1 MQTYICQ
8 ICGDAY
14 VGEGKPT
21 ECPFCGAPSNFI
33 KPGKEA
39 RPIVNEKTEI
49 GEVSRRNLEATYDL
63 EIKASAIYTCM
74 AGKAKTYEVKAMFK
88 RLAKIELE
96 HAVIATKLLG
106 NPAPVVSPQNC
117 PDADAENFEET
128 VKLEKHATE
137 VYAKFMQEAAETN
150 IRILFNALNQVEA
163 DHIKLMKNYLV

>member
-14 VGEGKPT
+14 LGEKKPT
-21 ECPFCGAPSNFI
+21 ECPFCGAPGNFI
-33 KPGKEA
+33 KSGKEA
-39 RPIVNEKTEI
+39 RPIVNEKIEI
-49 GEVSRRNLEATYDL
+49 GEVSRQNLEETYNL

-106 NPAPVVSPQNC
+106 NPAPVVTPQEC
-117 PDADAENFEET
+117 ADEDAENFQET

-137 VYAKFMQEAAETN
+137 VYAKFLKEATETN

-163 DHIKLMKNYLV
+163 DHIKLMENYLV

>member
-21 ECPFCGAPSNFI
+21 ECPFCGAPDNFI
-33 KPGKEA
+33 KPAKEA
-39 RPIVNEKTEI
+39 RPIVNEKIEI
-49 GEVSRRNLEATYDL
+49 SEISRKNLEATYDL

-88 RLAKIELE
+88 RLAKVELE

-106 NPAPVVSPQNC
+106 NPAPVVAPQAC
-117 PDADAENFEET
+117 ADEDAENFQET

-137 VYAKFMQEAAETN
+137 VYARFLKEAAETN

-163 DHIKLMKNYLV
+163 DHIKLMENYLV

>member
-14 VGEGKPT
+14 IGEGKPT
-21 ECPFCGAPSNFI
+21 ECPFCGAPGNFI

-39 RPIVNEKTEI
+39 RPIVNEKIEI
-49 GEVSRRNLEATYDL
+49 SEISRKNLEATCNL

-96 HAVIATKLLG
+96 HAVIATKFLG
-106 NPAPVVSPQNC
+106 NPAPIVASQEC
-117 PDADAENFEET
+117 SDEDAENFEAT
-128 VKLEKHATE
+128 VELEKHATK
-137 VYAKFMQEAAETN
+137 VYAQFLKEAKETN
-150 IRILFNALNQVEA
+150 MRILFSALNQIEA
-163 DHIKLMKNYLV
+163 DHIKLMKNYLA

>member
-14 VGEGKPT
+14 LGEERPT
-21 ECPFCGAPSNFI
+21 ECPFCGAPDNFI
-33 KPGKEA
+33 KLGKEA
-39 RPIVNEKTEI
+39 RPIVNEKIEI
-49 GEVSRRNLEATYDL
+49 GEISRKNLEATYDL

-74 AGKAKTYEVKAMFK
+74 ASKAKNYEVKAMFK

-96 HAVIATKLLG
+96 HAVIATKILG
-106 NPAPVVSPQNC
+106 KSAPVVVPQEC
-117 PDADAENFEET
+117 ADEDVENFKET

-137 VYAKFMQEAAETN
+137 VYAQFLKEATETN
-150 IRILFNALNQVEA
+150 IRILFNALNQIEA

>member
-14 VGEGKPT
+14 AGEGKPT

-39 RPIVNEKTEI
+39 RPIVNEKIEI
-49 GEVSRRNLEATYDL
+49 SEVSRRNLEATYDL

-74 AGKAKTYEVKAMFK
+74 AGKAKTYEEKAMFK

-96 HAVIATKLLG
+96 HAVIVTKIMG
-106 NPAPVVSPQNC
+106 TPAPVVAPQNC
-117 PDADAENFEET
+117 PDADVENFKET
-128 VKLEKHATE
+128 VKLEKHAVE
-137 VYAKFMQEAAETN
+137 VYAKFLQEATETN

>member
-14 VGEGKPT
+14 LGEERPT
-21 ECPFCGAPSNFI
+21 ECPFCGAPGNFI

-39 RPIVNEKTEI
+39 RPIVNEKIEI
-49 GEVSRRNLEATYDL
+49 GEVSRKNLEATYDL

-74 AGKAKTYEVKAMFK
+74 ASKAKNYEVKAMFK

-96 HAVIATKLLG
+96 HAVVVTKLLG
-106 NPAPVVSPQNC
+106 KPAPVVSPETC
-117 PDADAENFEET
+117 SDEDMENFKAT
-128 VKLEKHATE
+128 VALEKHATE
-137 VYAKFMQEAAETN
+137 IYVKFMQEATETN
-150 IRILFNALNQVEA
+150 IRILFNALNQIEA

>member
-14 VGEGKPT
+14 LGEGKPT
-21 ECPFCGAPSNFI
+21 ECPFCGAPDNFI
-33 KPGKEA
+33 KLAKEA
-39 RPIVNEKTEI
+39 RPIVNDKIEI
-49 GEVSRRNLEATYDL
+49 SEISRKNLEATYDL
-63 EIKASAIYTCM
+63 EVKASAIYTCM

-106 NPAPVVSPQNC
+106 KPAPVVALQEC
-117 PDADAENFEET
+117 ADEDVENFKET

-137 VYAKFMQEAAETN
+137 VYAKFLKEATETN

-163 DHIKLMKNYLV
+163 DHIKLMENYLV